1 MAKDYDVVILGGGTG
16 GYMAAIRASQLGL
29 KTAIVERDKL
39 GGTCLHNGCIP
50 TKSYLR
56 SAEVFALAKNAADY
70 GIEVGAATVNFEKV
84 LARKND
90 IVGKLYQ
97 GVQGLMKKGKID
109 VYHGTGRI
117 LGPSIFSPMPGTIS
131 VEMADGSE
139 NEMLIPANVIIA
151 TGSRPRHLTG
161 VNVDGLTILDSNQL
175 LQLTELPKSITIV
188 GGGVIGIEWA
198 SMLHDFGVEVT
209 VLEAGPQIVPTEDAD
224 ISKELHKILGAKG
237 IKIYT
242 NAQIDFTKT
251 EQSEAKVVLV
261 AQIEEKVEAF
271 TSEKVLLSVGRLA
284 NVEGI
289 GLDNT
294 EIQIKSGV
302 IAVNE
307 HYQTKESHI
316 YAIGDCIGGLQLAH
330 VASHEGI
337 HAVEHIAG
345 INNVKLDPL
354 MIAKCIYSA
363 PEVASVGLTEK
374 AAREKGLEVKIG
386 KFPFKG
392 IGKALVKG
400 DSEGFVKIIAD
411 KNSDDLLGVHMIG
424 PNVTELISEAGLAL
438 VLNATPWEIG
448 TTIHPHPSLSEII
461 GEAALAVDGKA
472 IHY

>member
-1 MAKDYDVVILGGGTG
+1 M
-16 GYMAAIRASQLGL
+16 
-29 KTAIVERDKL
+29 
-39 GGTCLHNGCIP
+39 
-50 TKSYLR
+50 
-56 SAEVFALAKNAADY
+56 
-70 GIEVGAATVNFEKV
+70 
-84 LARKND
+84 
-90 IVGKLYQ
+90 
-97 GVQGLMKKGKID
+97 
-109 VYHGTGRI
+109 
-117 LGPSIFSPMPGTIS
+117 
-131 VEMADGSE
+131 
-139 NEMLIPANVIIA
+139 
-151 TGSRPRHLTG
+151 
-161 VNVDGLTILDSNQL
+161 

-209 VLEAGPQIVPTEDAD
+209 VLEASPQIVPTEDAD
-224 ISKELHKILGAKG
+224 ISKELHKILRAKG

-242 NAQIDFTKT
+242 NAKIDFTKT
-251 EQSEAKVVLV
+251 EQSEGKVVLI
-261 AQIEEKVEAF
+261 AQIEEELEAF

-284 NVEGI
+284 NIEGI

-294 EIQIKSGV
+294 EIQIKGGV

-337 HAVEHIAG
+337 HTVEHIAG

-374 AAREKGLEVKIG
+374 AAREKGLELKIG
-386 KFPFKG
+386 KFPFKA

-438 VLNATPWEIG
+438 VLNATPWELSTI
-448 TTIHPHPSLSEII
+448 IHPHPSLSEII